1 MTLEINANTS
11 VENIISYRVEIKIEY
26 IKAFKTLCKE
36 AVLHT
41 LDSKKEETK
50 ETKGTLLHITH
61 GERCTVQEGSC
72 TNIPLHP
79 QWMLMFS

>member
-1 MTLEINANTS
+1 MKANTS
-11 VENIISYRVEIKIEY
+11 VEKEIISSRAEIKIEY

-36 AVLHT
+36 ALLHT
-41 LDSKKEETK
+41 LDSEKEETK

-61 GERCTVQEGSC
+61 WERCTAQEGSC

-79 QWMLMFS
+79 Q

>member
-61 GERCTVQEGSC
+61 GETCAVQEGSC

-79 QWMLMFS
+79 Q

>member
-26 IKAFKTLCKE
+26 FKAFKTLCKE

-50 ETKGTLLHITH
+50 ETKGPCCTLLMGKDVLFKKGHAPTYL
-61 GERCTVQEGSC
+61 CTPNEC
-72 TNIPLHP
+72 
-79 QWMLMFS
+79 